1 MTRPGPR
8 RTLFPRA
15 LQLMDHLESVTQK
28 PHWTFGGGT
37 VLMLRHNRRQS
48 KDIDLFVPDPQ
59 YLGYVNPRISEVA
72 ETICADYRA
81 GALFVKLILAAGEID
96 VVVGPA
102 LTDPGYD
109 LVEFEGRQLRVET
122 STETIAKKMWHRGNE
137 GNARDLFDL
146 CTVARAEPDALEQA
160 RPFFSK
166 HGAAFIDLLD
176 SNRDLAKQEFDAIM
190 SIGAAPGF
198 DACLE
203 VARGILIPVGHSR
216 PRIPKRGR

>member
-1 MTRPGPR
+1 MVMSAPDMTRPGPWQ
-8 RTLFPRA
+8 TLFPRA

-37 VLMLRHNRRQS
+37 VLMLRHNHRQS

-122 STETIAKKMWHRGNE
+122 SAEIIAKKDVAPWQRGQCARLVRSLHCRACRARRTRTGATILQQAWGCIHRS
-137 GNARDLFDL
+137 AR
-146 CTVARAEPDALEQA
+146 LE
-160 RPFFSK
+160 S
-166 HGAAFIDLLD
+166 G
-176 SNRDLAKQEFDAIM
+176 
-190 SIGAAPGF
+190 PGE
-198 DACLE
+198 AG
-203 VARGILIPVGHSR
+203 V
-216 PRIPKRGR
+216 